1 MSNQPLIYPDFDETT
16 NRTPKKKGKKKWVT
30 VVKVIVAIPLLYFV
44 FITLKAMF
52 YPRLYFGPRIK
63 GTVEL
68 VIDGQPYALTEDCIH
83 TNERFLRVANDSCT
97 VKCNIDG
104 SAYVKIGGGYG
115 KYGYVIDVEELEY
128 PVYVTTYQMNSWE
141 TTDYDLVISVDTEA
155 GTVSYEGTYS
165 RNGSW
170 TKHPYS
176 FTVDAAEGDTMRIV
190 GPG

>member
-1 MSNQPLIYPDFDETT
+1 MSDQPLIYPNFDETT
-16 NRTPKKKGKKKWVT
+16 NSTPKKNGKKKWIH
-30 VVKVIVAIPLLYFV
+30 VIAGIAAIPLMYLF
-44 FITLKAMF
+44 LRSLGGEF
-52 YPRLYFGPRIK
+52 YGRLHMGPRIK

-68 VIDGQPYALTEDCIH
+68 IIDGQPYALTEDCIH
-83 TNERFLRVANDSCT
+83 TNDMFLRVANDSCT

-128 PVYVTTYQMNSWE
+128 PVYVCTYQMNSWE

-170 TKHPYS
+170 TKHPNS
-176 FTVDAAEGDTMRIV
+176 DTVEISKGYEASIV